1 MNDVQ
6 GLTQEVLEI
15 RPPCLE
21 VLVPNSVV
29 IYLTHYGLCSGGAN
43 LVLLHKDTVLKNIKL
58 EGHEKFVRFDL
69 EVQTT
74 GIINVVVIS
83 EQTEPADEVSS
94 VAPLPVL
101 PGPAAQELGKVFENT
116 VQAAKSIVMR
126 TDNETATESEQRQ
139 YLLVEGHVL
148 SDGQE
153 QAIRHML
160 WKERFRPFAADLD
173 FLLNNPLNDDTGST
187 GYASNSPQ
195 EDSNLQV
202 AIATTY
208 RHPEDDIDDD
218 MDGLSTAD
226 SAGRAAGLEYL
237 DDSADGV
244 MKAMNTETYGQVLK
258 GMLKFLSDCNAWRC
272 FFYVMNEC
280 AHQGV
285 LFTGLA
291 EVGIQGLYEL
301 PPSGD
306 GSGDSLEAEPELE
319 ALLRMTAR
327 THSLQECPD
336 ATDSQSVDEE
346 VSTPSG
352 CLIEDGDFMDC
363 VGLDQPKSELSPKG
377 IEGLLH
383 RGVAPLLSSTQ
394 GRERSPNLGT
404 DGAPIGKDLVGQD
417 SWKPDG
423 TPQLENEHRLGRSSS
438 LPAKIVLKQEAGI
451 PDFSYKDLQNRGQ
464 HWLQGGA
471 VRALWPRGAFPTRRH
486 SSDVF
491 GIVSY
496 LLHVDGASFS
506 MRLAIALVCLWLCL
520 IGGSSDMRLS
530 VGAFCLG
537 LSGLLVGGPAFV
549 NFVAKYRGP
558 LVVAS
563 RLAVLIVLLMNVVG
577 SWDCPCVPSWS
588 QQGRCLGG
596 ILQSVVWLVFMSFGF
611 KAHLWTHMAFIVLE
625 AGVFMLAVTQ
635 DCGACHSSRWLVVG
649 PALLGEVCSV
659 ASVAWREQQLLGGW
673 PITVTEHED

>member
-29 IYLTHYGLCSGGAN
+29 VYLTHYGLCSGGAN
-43 LVLLHKDTVLKNIKL
+43 LVLLYKDTILKNIKL
-58 EGHEKFVRFDL
+58 EGDEKLVRFDL

-126 TDNETATESEQRQ
+126 TDSETATEAEQRQ

-173 FLLNNPLNDDTGST
+173 FLLNNPLNDDTGSP
-187 GYASNSPQ
+187 GYASNSPWG
-195 EDSNLQV
+195 DSNLQV

-208 RHPEDDIDDD
+208 RQADDD
-218 MDGLSTAD
+218 MDDGVDGSSVAD
-226 SAGRAAGLEYL
+226 SAGRGAGLEYL
-237 DDSADGV
+237 DDSHGAV
-244 MKAMNTETYGQVLK
+244 MQAMNTETYGQVLK

-301 PPSGD
+301 PPSGE
-306 GSGDSLEAEPELE
+306 GSGGSLEAEPELE

-327 THSLQECPD
+327 TQSLQEGPD
-336 ATDSQSVDEE
+336 AVDSMSLDEE

-352 CLIEDGDFMDC
+352 CLREDGAFMDC
-363 VGLDQPKSELSPKG
+363 VGLDRAKSELSPKASAG
-377 IEGLLH
+377 QLH
-383 RGVAPLLSSTQ
+383 KEAAPLLSSTW
-394 GRERSPNLGT
+394 GRARSLNLGT
-404 DGAPIGKDLVGQD
+404 DGAPVREELLGQM
-417 SWKPDG
+417 SLKPDG
-423 TPQLENEHRLGRSSS
+423 EPQLENEHRLGRSSS
-438 LPAKIVLKQEAGI
+438 LPAKIVLKQEAGM
-451 PDFSYKDLQNRGQ
+451 PDFSYKDLQNRRQ

-471 VRALWPRGAFPTRRH
+471 VRALWPQGAFPTRRH
-486 SSDVF
+486 SADTF

-496 LLHVDGASFS
+496 LLRVDGASFS
-506 MRLAIALVCLWLCL
+506 MRLAMALVCLWLCL
-520 IGGSSDMRLS
+520 VAGSSDMCLG
-530 VGAFCLG
+530 VGTFCLG
-537 LSGLLVGGPAFV
+537 LSALFVGGPAFV
-549 NFVAKYRGP
+549 SIVAEYRGL

-563 RLAVLIVLLMNVVG
+563 RIAVLFVLLMYVVG
-577 SWDCPCVPSWS
+577 SWDCPCIPSWS
-588 QQGRCLGG
+588 RQGRCLGG
-596 ILQSVVWLVFMSFGF
+596 ILQSVVWLVFMSFRF
-611 KAHLWTHMAFIVLE
+611 KAQLWTHIAFIALE
-625 AGVFMLAVTQ
+625 AGVFMLAVSQGCST
-635 DCGACHSSRWLVVG
+635 CHSSRWLVIG
-649 PALLGEVCSV
+649 PALLGEVYSF
-659 ASVAWREQQLLGGW
+659 ASVAWREQELLGGR
-673 PITVTEHED
+673 PATKTEHED